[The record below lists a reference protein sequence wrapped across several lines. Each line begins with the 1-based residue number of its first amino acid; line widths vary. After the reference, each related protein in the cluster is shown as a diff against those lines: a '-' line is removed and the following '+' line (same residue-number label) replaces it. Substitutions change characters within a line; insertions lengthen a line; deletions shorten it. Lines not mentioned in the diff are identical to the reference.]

1 MVAFF
6 YVNSFILLFLMQI
19 KDILLKNICHIVLL
33 LLIVFI
39 GCDKKNP
46 ETKIVASQQ
55 DSLSTYLSKANDFS
69 STNKKR
75 QEYIQKAFDII
86 INQENDSLQRANLFR
101 VANRYYNLND
111 WKKYSDIAKIVLDKA
126 LISKDTASTA
136 KAYSYLG
143 DYYGSQGISD
153 TAFTYY
159 FKAEKIYLN
168 QKDNFELA
176 KTRLNKAL
184 LQYNESDFSGSEISA
199 LKALQA
205 LKGEKEDNTLYELYN
220 LLGLVY
226 NELGEYDK
234 SIEFHNN
241 ALSLSEDAV
250 PIEIQA
256 KGTSM
261 NNMGLVYLNLN
272 QYKKAIPYFQKGLEQ
287 KKDLLLYK
295 PFICAML
302 LENLG
307 YARFK
312 LKDTKGLPE
321 LFYESLKLRDSL
333 KLTTGIIISQIHLSE
348 YFASKKDTTKARQ
361 YSYEAMKTA
370 ENSNNKR
377 NYLLPLKQLAI
388 IEPTKAAE
396 YNKEYIHINDSLQKA
411 DRNIAEKF
419 TRIEYETD
427 EVKQENT
434 DLTTQNRNLVY
445 IFGSV
450 LILGMFLY
458 IIKAQKAKNRE
469 LLYKQEQQKVNEE
482 IYNLMISQQSNVET
496 IRVMEKKRVAQELH
510 DGVLGRMFGVRM
522 NLDSLNKLHDET
534 ASHQRISYL
543 KELKNIEQDIRE
555 ISHDLNR
562 EKSELINNFVAI
574 VENLFEDQKKTFKS
588 KLVSSIDS
596 NIKWEAMSNAN
607 KINLYRIIQESLQ
620 NINKY
625 AQANTIKVEFKKEI
639 DILFLQISDDGIG
652 FNVNKAKKGIG
663 IQNMLS
669 RINECNGTFEIKSK
683 RGEGTIITVTVP
695 I

>member
-1 MVAFF
+1 MKKT
-6 YVNSFILLFLMQI
+6 YY
-19 KDILLKNICHIVLL
+19 IVLL
-33 LLIVFI
+33 ILIAFI
-39 GCDKKNP
+39 ACTNKNT
-46 ETKIVASQQ
+46 ETKIVASQE

-69 STNKKR
+69 STTKKR
-75 QEYIQKAFDII
+75 QEFIQKAFDII
-86 INQENDSLQRANLFR
+86 ITQENDSLQRANLFR

-126 LISKDTASTA
+126 ISSKDTLSTA

-143 DYYGSQGISD
+143 DYYGSQGVSD
-153 TAFTYY
+153 SAFIYY
-159 FKAEKIYLN
+159 FKAEKMYLKR
-168 QKDNFELA
+168 KDNFELA

-184 LQYNESDFSGSEISA
+184 LQYNESDYSGSEISA
-199 LKALQA
+199 LKALRV
-205 LKGEKEDNTLYELYN
+205 LKGEKADNTLYELYN

-234 SIEFHNN
+234 AIEFHNK
-241 ALSLSEDAV
+241 ALSLNDEIV

-256 KGTSM
+256 KATSM
-261 NNMGLVYLNLN
+261 NNMGLVYLNLK
-272 QYKKAIPYFQKGLEQ
+272 QYKKAIPYFQNGLEH
-287 KKDLLLYK
+287 KKNLLLYK
-295 PFICAML
+295 PFVYAML
-302 LENLG
+302 LNNLG
-307 YARFK
+307 YSRFR
-312 LKDTKGLPE
+312 TGESTGLPE
-321 LFYESLKLRDSL
+321 LFYGSLKVRDSL
-333 KLTTGIIISQIHLSE
+333 QLTTGIIASKLNLSE
-348 YFASKKDTTKARQ
+348 YFASKNDTVKAIQ
-361 YSYEAMKTA
+361 YSNEAFETA
-370 ENSNNKR
+370 QKSNNKR

-434 DLTTQNRNLVY
+434 ELTVQNRNLVY

-450 LILGMFLY
+450 LILGLFLY
-458 IIKAQKAKNRE
+458 IIKAQKSKNRE

-482 IYNLMISQQSNVET
+482 IYNLMISQQNNVET

-522 NLDSLNKLHDET
+522 NLDSLNKIFDES
-534 ASHQRISYL
+534 ASRQRISYL
-543 KELKNIEQDIRE
+543 IELKNIEQDIRE

-574 VENLFEDQKKTFKS
+574 VDNLFEDQKKTFKP

-596 NIKWEAMSNAN
+596 SIKWEAMNNAN
-607 KINLYRIIQESLQ
+607 KINLYRIIQESFQ

-625 AQANTIKVEFKKEI
+625 AEANTINVEFKKEI
-639 DILFLQISDDGIG
+639 DNLFLQISDDGIG

-663 IQNMLS
+663 LQNMLS
-669 RINECNGTFEIKSK
+669 RINECNGTFDIKSK
-683 RGEGTIITVTVP
+683 KGEGTIITVTVP

>member
-1 MVAFF
+1 MKNAF
-6 YVNSFILLFLMQI
+6 YII
-19 KDILLKNICHIVLL
+19 LL
-33 LLIVFI
+33 LLIAFF
-39 GCDKKNP
+39 GCTKKNTDNQTDTIS
-46 ETKIVASQQ
+46 ED
-55 DSLSTYLSKANDFS
+55 DSLANYLSKANDFN
-69 STNKKR
+69 TTTENR
-75 QEYIQKAFDII
+75 ENYINKAFNII
-86 INQENDSLQRANLFR
+86 VNQPEDSLQRVNLFR
-101 VANRYYNLND
+101 VANRYYNMNN
-111 WKKYSDIAKIVLDKA
+111 WKGYYKMTQIVLEKS
-126 LISKDTASTA
+126 ISSKDSISTA
-136 KAYSYLG
+136 KAYTYLG

-153 TAFTYY
+153 SAFLYY
-159 FKAEKIYLN
+159 FKAEKIFLN
-168 QKDNFELA
+168 RKDKNNLA
-176 KTRLNKAL
+176 KAQLNKAQ
-184 LQYNESDFSGSEISA
+184 LQYNESDLLGSQITVF
-199 LKALQA
+199 KALSA
-205 LKGEKEDNTLYELYN
+205 IKGEKNNEILFELHN
-220 LLGLVY
+220 LLGLIY
-226 NELGEYDK
+226 NELGDYSK
-234 SIEFHNN
+234 SIEAHVK
-241 ALSLSEDAV
+241 ALSIVENEPSPVEY
-250 PIEIQA
+250 QF
-256 KGTSM
+256 KSTSL
-261 NNMGLVYLNLN
+261 NNMGLVYQNLN
-272 QYKKAIPYFQKGLEQ
+272 QYNKAIPYFQKGLDQ
-287 KKDLLLYK
+287 KKDLILFKPPLYAILLD
-295 PFICAML
+295 
-302 LENLG
+302 NLG
-307 YARFK
+307 YSRFK
-312 LKDTKGLPE
+312 LKESEGLPE

-333 KLTTGIIISQIHLSE
+333 QLTSGIIISQIHLSE
-348 YFASKKDTTKARQ
+348 YFASKKDMIKALQ
-361 YSYEAMKTA
+361 YSNEALATA
-370 ENSNNKR
+370 RNSKNNR
-377 NYLLPLKQLAI
+377 YLLLPLKQLAV
-388 IEPTKAAE
+388 IEPAKAAI

-411 DRNIAEKF
+411 DRNIADKF
-419 TRIEYETD
+419 SRIEYETD
-427 EVKQENT
+427 EIKQENT

-522 NLDSLNKLHDET
+522 NLDSLNKIFDES

-543 KELKNIEQDIRE
+543 TELKNIEQDIRE

-596 NIKWEAMSNAN
+596 NIKWEAMNNAN

-639 DILFLQISDDGIG
+639 DNLFLQISDDGIG

-663 IQNMLS
+663 LQNMLS